1 MFWSH
6 SYPFITFR
14 KPSISAT
21 LKICLSNV
29 LLSWFSLT
37 LQLQPLINFLW
48 DLCVPTNW
56 LQLMTCFQDSMSSHW
71 DVYNAV
77 LTKLH
82 VKPFIIYKDR

>member
-29 LLSWFSLT
+29 LLSWL
-37 LQLQPLINFLW
+37 